1 MRLKRNR
8 LKTYSHRSAIPK
20 KDNEGNSYT
29 EYGLPSS
36 FEAEVWPAGGKLQA
50 EMYGQ
55 RVNHIQNCRINAGYE
70 AMADEKGRVGY
81 LIGNMRIREGDGI
94 CLNVSGSQEPDYRII
109 AIRPYRYL
117 TLEVEHI

>member
-8 LKTYSHRSAIPK
+8 LKTYSHRSAISK
-20 KDNEGNSYT
+20 KDNEGNSYI

-36 FEAEVWPAGGKLQA
+36 FEAEVWPAGVKLQA

-70 AMADEKGRVGY
+70 VMADEKGRVSYRIGY
-81 LIGNMRIREGDGI
+81 TTIQEGDGI
-94 CLNVSGSQEPDYRII
+94 CVYVPGEQEPDYRIV

-117 TLEVEHI
+117 TLEVERI

>member
-1 MRLKRNR
+1 MRLKRNQ
-8 LKTYSHRSAIPK
+8 LKTYSHRSAISK
-20 KDNEGNSYT
+20 KDNEGNSYV

-70 AMADEKGRVGY
+70 IMADEKGRVSY
-81 LIGNMRIREGDGI
+81 RIGDMTIMESDGI

-117 TLEVEHI
+117 MLEVERI

>member
-8 LKTYSHRSAIPK
+8 LKTYTHRQAIPK
-20 KDNEGNSYT
+20 KDNEGNSYI

-36 FEAEVWPAGGKLQA
+36 FEAEVWPASGKLQA

-55 RVNHIQNCRINAGYE
+55 RVNNIKNVRISGNYDLMVSNHGDELYLFAD
-70 AMADEKGRVGY
+70 MAVC
-81 LIGNMRIREGDGI
+81 EGDGI
-94 CLNVSGSQEPDYRII
+94 CLNVPEDHEPDYRII

-117 TLEVEHI
+117 TLEVERI

>member
-8 LKTYSHRSAIPK
+8 LKTYSHRSAISK
-20 KDNEGNSYT
+20 KDNEGNSYI

-70 AMADEKGRVGY
+70 VMADEKGCVSYRIGY
-81 LIGNMRIREGDGI
+81 TTIQEGDGI
-94 CLNVSGSQEPDYRII
+94 CVYVPGEQEPDYRIV

-117 TLEVEHI
+117 TLEVERI

>member
-8 LKTYSHRSAIPK
+8 LKTYSHRSAISK
-20 KDNEGNSYT
+20 KDNEGNSYI
-29 EYGLPSS
+29 EYGMPSS
-36 FEAEVWPAGGKLQA
+36 FEAEVWPASGKLQA

-70 AMADEKGRVGY
+70 TVVDEKGHVSY
-81 LIGNMRIREGDGI
+81 QIGSMTLHEGDGI
-94 CLNVSGSQEPDYRII
+94 CLNVPEDHEPDYRII

-117 TLEVEHI
+117 TLEVERI

>member
-8 LKTYSHRSAIPK
+8 LKTYSHRSAISK
-20 KDNEGNSYT
+20 KDNEGNSYV

-36 FEAEVWPAGGKLQA
+36 FEAEVWPGGGKLQA

-55 RVNHIQNCRINAGYE
+55 RLQYIRNCRISAEYE
-70 AMADEKGRVGY
+70 VIADEKGRVSY
-81 LIGNMRIREGDGI
+81 RIGSMMLQEGDGI
-94 CLNVSGSQEPDYRII
+94 CLNVPGDHEPDYRII

-117 TLEVEHI
+117 TLEVERI

>member
-1 MRLKRNR
+1 MRLKINR
-8 LKTYSHRSAIPK
+8 LKTYSHRSAISK
-20 KDNEGNSYT
+20 KDNEGNSYI

-70 AMADEKGRVGY
+70 VMADEKGRVSYRIGY
-81 LIGNMRIREGDGI
+81 TTIQEGDGI
-94 CLNVSGSQEPDYRII
+94 CVYVPGEQEPDYRIV

-117 TLEVEHI
+117 TLEVERI

>member
-8 LKTYSHRSAIPK
+8 LKTYSHRSAISK
-20 KDNEGNSYT
+20 KDNEGNSYI

-70 AMADEKGRVGY
+70 VMADEKGRVSYRIGY
-81 LIGNMRIREGDGI
+81 TTIQEGDGI
-94 CLNVSGSQEPDYRII
+94 CVYVPGEQEPDYRIV

-117 TLEVEHI
+117 TLEVERI

>member
-8 LKTYSHRSAIPK
+8 LKTYSHRSAISK
-20 KDNEGNSYT
+20 KDNEGNSYV

-55 RVNHIQNCRINAGYE
+55 RLPYIQNCRIDGAYE
-70 AMADEKGRVGY
+70 IITDEKGHVVYQVGSMM
-81 LIGNMRIREGDGI
+81 LKEGDGI
-94 CLNVSGSQEPDYRII
+94 CLNVSCKHEPDYKII
-109 AIRPYRYL
+109 SIRPYRFL
-117 TLEVEHI
+117 ALEVEKT

>member
-8 LKTYSHRSAIPK
+8 LKMYSHRSAISK
-20 KDNEGNSYT
+20 KDNEGNSYI

-36 FEAEVWPAGGKLQA
+36 FHAEVWPAGGKLQA

-70 AMADEKGRVGY
+70 VLTDEKGRVSY
-81 LIGNMRIREGDGI
+81 WIGNMEIREGDGI
-94 CLNVSGSQEPDYRII
+94 CVYVPGEQEPDYRIV

-117 TLEVEHI
+117 TLEVERI

>member
-1 MRLKRNR
+1 MKLKRNR
-8 LKTYSHRSAIPK
+8 LKTYSHRSAISK
-20 KDNEGNSYT
+20 KDNEGNSYI

-70 AMADEKGRVGY
+70 VMADEKGRVSYRIGY
-81 LIGNMRIREGDGI
+81 TTIQEGDGI
-94 CLNVSGSQEPDYRII
+94 CVYVPGEQEPDYRIV

-117 TLEVEHI
+117 TLEVERI

>member
-8 LKTYSHRSAIPK
+8 LKTYSHRQVIPK

-36 FEAEVWPAGGKLQA
+36 FQAEVWPAGGKLQA

-55 RVNHIQNCRINAGYE
+55 RAIHIQNCRINAGYE
-70 AMADEKGRVGY
+70 VLADEKGRVSY
-81 LIGNMRIREGDGI
+81 QVGNMTIREGDGV
-94 CLNVSGSQEPDYRII
+94 CLNVPEDHEPDYRII

>member
-8 LKTYSHRSAIPK
+8 LKTYSHRSAISK
-20 KDNEGNSYT
+20 KDNECNSYI

-70 AMADEKGRVGY
+70 VMADEKGRVSYRIGY
-81 LIGNMRIREGDGI
+81 TTIQEGDGI
-94 CLNVSGSQEPDYRII
+94 CVYVPGEQEPDYRIV

-117 TLEVEHI
+117 TLEVERI

>member
-8 LKTYSHRSAIPK
+8 LKTYSHRSAISK
-20 KDNEGNSYT
+20 KDNEGNSYI

-70 AMADEKGRVGY
+70 VMPDEKGRVSYRIGY
-81 LIGNMRIREGDGI
+81 TTIQEGDGI
-94 CLNVSGSQEPDYRII
+94 CVYVPGEQEPDYRIV

-117 TLEVEHI
+117 TLEVERI

>member
-8 LKTYSHRSAIPK
+8 LKTYSHRSAISK
-20 KDNEGNSYT
+20 KDNEGNSYI

-70 AMADEKGRVGY
+70 VMADEKGRVSYRIGY
-81 LIGNMRIREGDGI
+81 TTYRKVT
-94 CLNVSGSQEPDYRII
+94 VSAYTSQESRSRII
-109 AIRPYRYL
+109 GSLPSGL
-117 TLEVEHI
+117 TGI

>member
-8 LKTYSHRSAIPK
+8 LKTYSHRSAISK
-20 KDNEGNSYT
+20 KDNEGNSYI

-70 AMADEKGRVGY
+70 VLTDEKGRVSY
-81 LIGNMRIREGDGI
+81 WIGNMEIREGDGI
-94 CLNVSGSQEPDYRII
+94 CVYVPGEREPDYRIV

-117 TLEVEHI
+117 TLEVERI

>member
-8 LKTYSHRSAIPK
+8 LKTYSHRSAISK
-20 KDNEGNSYT
+20 KDNEGNSYI

-70 AMADEKGRVGY
+70 VMADEKGRV
-81 LIGNMRIREGDGI
+81 
-94 CLNVSGSQEPDYRII
+94 SYRIGYTTI
-109 AIRPYRYL
+109 PVSYTHLDVYKRQGQWSGPVSVRPEL
-117 TLEVEHI
+117 

>member
-1 MRLKRNR
+1 MRLKQSR
-8 LKTYSHRSAIPK
+8 LKLYSHRQAIPG

-36 FEAEVWPAGGKLQA
+36 FQAEVWPAGGKLQA

-55 RVNHIQNCRINAGYE
+55 RVNNIKNVRISGNYDLMVSNHGDELYLFAD
-70 AMADEKGRVGY
+70 MAVC
-81 LIGNMRIREGDGI
+81 EGDGI
-94 CLNVSGSQEPDYRII
+94 CLNVPEDHEPDYRII

-117 TLEVEHI
+117 TLEVERI

>member
-8 LKTYSHRSAIPK
+8 LKHYNHRRAVQV

-29 EYGLPSS
+29 EYG
-36 FEAEVWPAGGKLQA
+36 EAKPVTAEIWPAGGKLQA

-55 RVNHIQNCRINAGYE
+55 RLPYIRNCRLDGEYKTQT
-70 AMADEKGRVGY
+70 DEKGRVSY
-81 LIGNMRIREGDGI
+81 LFGAQPIREGDGI
-94 CLNVSGSQEPDYRII
+94 CLDVPEESDPDYKII

-117 TLEVEHI
+117 YMELEKL